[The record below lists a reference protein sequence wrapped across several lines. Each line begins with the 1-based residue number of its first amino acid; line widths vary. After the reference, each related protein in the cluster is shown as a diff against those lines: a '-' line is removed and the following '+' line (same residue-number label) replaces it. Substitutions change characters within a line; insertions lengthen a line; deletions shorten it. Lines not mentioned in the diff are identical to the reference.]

1 MAPFGLKL
9 WENAFQMI
17 PNISFFGVEKLFSA
31 KCFEKKIGSGS
42 GGAARIDAW
51 GATRI
56 DASGAARIDA
66 RMGPGRVHSQFAAHG
81 GGRII
86 GGR

>member
-9 WENAFQMI
+9 WENAFQTI
-17 PNISFFGVEKLFSA
+17 PDISSFDVEKKHLA
-31 KCFEKKIGSGS
+31 KIFGSGS

-66 RMGPGRVHSQFAAHG
+66 RMGPGRVHSQFVAHG
-81 GGRII
+81 GGRIL